1 MPRYV
6 RVRAEISRKPSPF
19 SLDAVKR
26 VFTDL
31 GYKILKEEENSLLL
45 ERGSKLATYIG
56 LTRWDLVYRMLQLN
70 ICLGEDKIILDMTFA
85 FSWLTNIA
93 SLRRAIMPELKKIE
107 RNLKFDKM
115 VFVRSRG
122 HF

>member
-19 SLDAVKR
+19 SVDTVKK
-26 VFTDL
+26 VFTNL
-31 GYKILKEEENSLLL
+31 GYRILKEEENSLLL

-56 LTRWDLVYRMLQLN
+56 LTRWDLIHRIVQLN
-70 ICLGEDKIILDMTFA
+70 IYPGEDKIILDITFA

-93 SLRRAIMPELKKIE
+93 SLRRAVMPELKKIE
-107 RNLKFDKM
+107 QNLKFDKM